1 MNMNAPANVSTVAR
15 ANAVCTVICGD
26 SREELRRLEGQV
38 DLIVTSPPYADARH
52 KHYDSV
58 HPDEFADWFMTF
70 HEPFWNS
77 LKPTGSLVINIK
89 DKVVGGV
96 RHRYVWRTMEMLA
109 DAGWLAIEDY
119 LWHKTNP
126 MPGYWPTRLRD
137 GWEYCFHLAKSKRP
151 YFNPN
156 AVRQP
161 VGDWVES
168 RLRKLGEN
176 DVKRHNSANAS
187 GFGRDISKW
196 VDKQTVLP
204 SNVLSYALVGKNKGH
219 PAVFPVDLPL
229 FFIKLLC
236 PEGGLVVDPFGGSGS
251 TGIAALALGRASV
264 LIDNNPQYCQA
275 AVKRL
280 DSEAVAQKGEV
291 KSSLLLFPELA
302 RKRASRKGGRTTARG
317 KKTKE

>member
-1 MNMNAPANVSTVAR
+1 MNREYHIINEDAR
-15 ANAVCTVICGD
+15 TA
-26 SREELRRLEGQV
+26 LRRCRGRA
-38 DLIVTSPPYADARH
+38 DLIVTSPPYADAR
-52 KHYDSV
+52 KRHYDSID
-58 HPDEFADWFMTF
+58 PDDYAAWFASF
-70 HEPFWNS
+70 HEPLAEA

-204 SNVLSYALVGKNKGH
+204 SNVLSYALV
-219 PAVFPVDLPL
+219 
-229 FFIKLLC
+229 
-236 PEGGLVVDPFGGSGS
+236 
-251 TGIAALALGRASV
+251 
-264 LIDNNPQYCQA
+264 
-275 AVKRL
+275 
-280 DSEAVAQKGEV
+280 
-291 KSSLLLFPELA
+291 
-302 RKRASRKGGRTTARG
+302 
-317 KKTKE
+317 